1 MKKLIINLI
10 LLSFQQILFAQN
22 LDLIVTTMGDSIHCK
37 IEKISKKYIHYK
49 FKSDDNWIN
58 THLEEDLIADY
69 IINSNKKLYRTW
81 LTLNSN
87 PFKSKGIL
95 YQSKES
101 SILISPGVKNKQQ
114 ISDKSLVEFQIRNI
128 ETIKLRKSKKIG
140 KGILIGAVTGLVA
153 GGLVGLI
160 SGDDPPCSSG
170 GLICFRFSAE
180 EKAIM
185 AGVSLAV
192 CGAGIGALIGSIK
205 IKIPINGSSKKY
217 SKNKTDLRRYSVK
230 N

>member
-1 MKKLIINLI
+1 MKKLIITII
-10 LLSFQQILFAQN
+10 LLSFQQVLFAQN
-22 LDLIVTTMGDSIHCK
+22 IDLIVTTMGDSIHCK
-37 IEKISKKYIHYK
+37 IEKFSKKYIYYK

-58 THLEEDLIADY
+58 TQLEEDLVTDY
-69 IINSNKKLYRTW
+69 WINSNKKRYRTW
-81 LTLNSN
+81 LTLNSE

-101 SILISPGVKNKQQ
+101 SILISPLVKNRQQ
-114 ISDKSLVEFQIRNI
+114 ISDKSLIEFQISNI

-160 SGDDPPCSSG
+160 DGDDPSG
-170 GLICFRFSAE
+170 TWFALSAE
-180 EKAIM
+180 DKAVIG
-185 AGVSLAV
+185 GVYLAV

-205 IKIPINGSSKKY
+205 IKIPINGNSEKY
-217 SKNKTDLRRYSVK
+217 RKNKTDLRRYSVK